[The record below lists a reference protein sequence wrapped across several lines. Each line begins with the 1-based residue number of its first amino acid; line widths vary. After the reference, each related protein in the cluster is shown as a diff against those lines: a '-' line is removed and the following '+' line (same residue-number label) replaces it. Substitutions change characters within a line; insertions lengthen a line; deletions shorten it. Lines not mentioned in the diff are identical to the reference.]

1 MAIWQWAGLVPAIPL
16 SLAVMLLVFRLG
28 RARGE
33 YVRQRS
39 LLQYWLSLGF
49 PVVAILIPIG
59 FKHFVWEYLTVRG
72 TALYVVNFCTDVVLL
87 LGFLG
92 LIVGGSSRIA
102 ESIVALPKTSSQSL
116 DASLIRI
123 IFRVLGIVAAVI
135 VFLEGGRYLGFP
147 LTTLIASAGIG
158 GLAIALSAQGLVK
171 GLFGTVTVLLDKPY
185 RVGERIIAK
194 GQDGVVEEIGL
205 RSTKIRAFLTN
216 HLISIPNDQMAETEI
231 ENIGKRK
238 HIRRM
243 TDLHI
248 PLDTPREKVEQ
259 AVACI
264 RSILENHE
272 GMDPDFPPR
281 VHFTEFNPESFNI
294 RFIYWYTPPDLWQ
307 YYAFCEKVNLEIFK
321 AFELRDIQFSLP
333 LRHTYWKH
341 DSEQGPLEVVL
352 DHKA

>member
-1 MAIWQWAGLVPAIPL
+1 MT
-16 SLAVMLLVFRLG
+16 
-28 RARGE
+28 
-33 YVRQRS
+33 
-39 LLQYWLSLGF
+39 LGF
-49 PVVAILIPIG
+49 PLVAILIPIG

-72 TALYVVNFCTDVVLL
+72 TALYVINFCADVAFLM
-87 LGFLG
+87 GFLG

-102 ESIVALPKTSSQSL
+102 ESIIALPKISPQGL
-116 DASLIRI
+116 DANLIRI
-123 IFRVLGIVAAVI
+123 IFRVLGIAAAVI

-147 LTTLIASAGIG
+147 ITTLIASAGIG
-158 GLAIALSAQGLVK
+158 GLAIALSAQGLIR

-216 HLISIPNDQMAETEI
+216 HLISIPNDQMADTEI
-231 ENIGKRK
+231 ENVGKRK

-248 PLDTPREKVEQ
+248 PLDTPREKIEQ
-259 AVACI
+259 AIACT
-264 RSILENHE
+264 RAALENHE
-272 GMDPDFPPR
+272 GMDPEFPPR
-281 VHFTEFNPESFNI
+281 VYFTEFNPDSFNI

-307 YYAFCEKVNLEIFK
+307 YYAFSEKLNLEIFK
-321 AFELRDIQFSLP
+321 AFEERGIQFSLP

-341 DSEQGPLEVVL
+341 DDEQGPLEVVL
-352 DHKA
+352 ENKPDAGS